1 MNLNTFEEGLLDSI
15 QTERCKK
22 LLWSVIQLA
31 VDDAC
36 KAPYKTRPTDETITA
51 LRFLFGDLYESG
63 LDNYLMWLD
72 VDSKEFKR
80 RMVNAMFSER
90 HDKFTDFERRAFRAN
105 YNWYLRNEINPND

>member
-36 KAPYKTRPTDETITA
+36 KAPYKTRPTDETITT
-51 LRFLFGDLYESG
+51 LRY
-63 LDNYLMWLD
+63 
-72 VDSKEFKR
+72 
-80 RMVNAMFSER
+80 
-90 HDKFTDFERRAFRAN
+90 
-105 YNWYLRNEINPND
+105 

>member
-1 MNLNTFEEGLLDSI
+1 MRIETFEEGLLNEI
-15 QTERCKK
+15 QAQRCKK

-31 VDDAC
+31 VEDSC
-36 KAPYKTRPTDETITA
+36 KAPYKTRPQDETITA
-51 LRFLFGDLYESG
+51 MRFLFGDLKESG

-80 RMVNAMFSER
+80 RMVNAMYAEH

-105 YNWYLRNEINPND
+105 YNWYLRNEIHTDN

>member
-36 KAPYKTRPTDETITA
+36 KAPYKTKPMDDTITA
-51 LRFLFGDLYESG
+51 LRFLFGDLHESG

-105 YNWYLRNEINPND
+105 YNWYLRNEINPNN

>member
-1 MNLNTFEEGLLDSI
+1 MNLTTFEEGLLDSI

-36 KAPYKTRPTDETITA
+36 KAPYKTRPQDDTITA
-51 LRFLFGDLYESG
+51 MRFLIGDKIESG
-63 LDNYLMWLD
+63 LDSYLIWLD
-72 VDSKEFKR
+72 VDAKEFRKR
-80 RMVNAMFSER
+80 LVQSMFAER

-105 YNWYLRNEINPND
+105 YNWYLRNEINPNH